1 MANACVLAAMGA
13 ALLGAPAAARGHVE
27 VGTRVENA
35 DLETLAGG
43 RHALLAQGQLNV
55 LVFFRPGQDRSQDTM
70 RRLAECEPSFA
81 GRPVHTVAVV
91 SAGAPRDQVRAL
103 VAESRVTSPILLDE
117 GDQVYGQLELRQHPV
132 IVIVETNGKVHAV
145 EPYQRLRYC
154 EIVRARV
161 RFLLGELDQ
170 AAVDRIVKPE
180 RAAFPN
186 EVGGGSAARYVKL
199 GDRELAKG
207 NCVLAIRA
215 YDDAL
220 RRDPLS
226 AKALE
231 GRMKCGATTPIPGP
245 MRRAEPP
252 GPAGD
257 PAPQP
262 VPRR

>member
-1 MANACVLAAMGA
+1 MANACFLAALGA
-13 ALLGAPAAARGHVE
+13 ALLGAPAAARGHVD
-27 VGTRVENA
+27 VGTRVEHA

-43 RHALLAQGQLNV
+43 RHALLAKGQVNV
-55 LVFFRPGQDRSQDTM
+55 VVFFRPEQDRSEDTM
-70 RRLAECEPSFA
+70 RRLAECESSFA
-81 GRPVHTVAVV
+81 GRPVHMVGVV

-103 VAESRVTSPILLDE
+103 VAESRVKSPILLDE
-117 GDQVYGQLELRQHPV
+117 GDRVYGQLELRQHPV
-132 IVIVETNGKVHAV
+132 IVIVDTNGRIHAV

-186 EVGGGSAARYVKL
+186 DVGGGSAARYVKM
-199 GDRELAKG
+199 GDQELAKG

-220 RRDPLS
+220 RRDPLN
-226 AKALE
+226 AMALE
-231 GRMKCGATTPIPGP
+231 GRMKCGAT
-245 MRRAEPP
+245 PP
-252 GPAGD
+252 R
-257 PAPQP
+257 P
-262 VPRR
+262 VPTR